1 MNRTVYLLVTDCSRP
16 MLVGA
21 FTSEDVASVQR
32 VMSMFGRRV
41 KVVDD
46 MELDENTT
54 EVRVMLSS
62 HKRAS
67 DFRFALPGEDTAPH
81 VVVVMTVGKGS
92 QALFF

>member
-1 MNRTVYLLVTDCSRP
+1 VQNRRKVMNRTVYLLVTDCSRP

-54 EVRVMLSS
+54 EKHYRSQGHALLSQE
-62 HKRAS
+62 
-67 DFRFALPGEDTAPH
+67 G
-81 VVVVMTVGKGS
+81 V
-92 QALFF
+92 